1 MAFLNREEL
10 LKKAPFRVERV
21 EFPNGD
27 FVFVR
32 QMSSKMK
39 DQLENSVL
47 RRSIDKNG
55 QVQFEQDLSG
65 FNAKVAALS
74 LRDEEGNLLL
84 SLKDADLLAENKPAE
99 MIDAISL
106 KAGELNGISV
116 NAKEEAVKNSE
127 SDTPEDS
134 SSGCVES

>member
-1 MAFLNREEL
+1 MAFLNRAEL
-10 LKKAPFRVERV
+10 LKKAQFKVERID
-21 EFPNGD
+21 FPNGD

-47 RRSIDKNG
+47 KRSIDKNG

-74 LRDEEGNLLL
+74 LCDEEGNPLL

-99 MIDAISL
+99 MVDTISL

-127 SDTPEDS
+127 HGLPEDS
-134 SSGCVES
+134 SSGCAEN

>member
-10 LKKAPFRVERV
+10 LKKAQFRVERV
-21 EFPNGD
+21 DFPNGD

-32 QMSSKMK
+32 QMSAKMK

-47 RRSIDKNG
+47 RKSIDKNG
-55 QVQFEQDLSG
+55 QVQFEQDLTG

-74 LRDEEGNLLL
+74 ICDAEGVLLL
-84 SLKDADLLAENKPAE
+84 SLKDADMLAENKPAE

-116 NAKEEAVKNSE
+116 NAKEEAVKNFE
-127 SDTPEDS
+127 HGLPEGS
-134 SSGCVES
+134 SSGCAES

>member
-1 MAFLNREEL
+1 
-10 LKKAPFRVERV
+10 
-21 EFPNGD
+21 
-27 FVFVR
+27 
-32 QMSSKMK
+32 MSSKMK

-47 RRSIDKNG
+47 KRSIDKNG

-74 LRDEEGNLLL
+74 LCDEEGNPLL

-99 MIDAISL
+99 MVDAISL

-127 SDTPEDS
+127 TDQPEDS
-134 SSGCVES
+134 SSGCVEN